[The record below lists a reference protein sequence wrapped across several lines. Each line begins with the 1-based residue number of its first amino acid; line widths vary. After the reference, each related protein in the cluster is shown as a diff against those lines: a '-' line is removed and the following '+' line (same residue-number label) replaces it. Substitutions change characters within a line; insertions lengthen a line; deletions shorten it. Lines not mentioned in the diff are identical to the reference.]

1 MVRKTARATA
11 LDTELA
17 GLSPEARWQE
27 WRQRIEAVL
36 FAARTPVS
44 RAVLA
49 SVVGPG
55 ANLDLLLEDLAEALR
70 DRPYQIVAVAGGWQF
85 RTRPRMAPAI
95 HHAGVAAAPQG
106 GLGRDDLAVLL
117 TIAYLQ
123 PITRAELGSVLGT
136 AISRETIGRLRA
148 EGLVMP
154 GPRSPAPGAPYTF
167 ITTVDFLARWGLDS
181 LQELPDLEKL
191 RDAGLL
197 SRQDVL
203 ARLGAPCG
211 AKAP

>member
-1 MVRKTARATA
+1 
-11 LDTELA
+11 
-17 GLSPEARWQE
+17 
-27 WRQRIEAVL
+27 
-36 FAARTPVS
+36 
-44 RAVLA
+44 
-49 SVVGPG
+49 
-55 ANLDLLLEDLAEALR
+55 
-70 DRPYQIVAVAGGWQF
+70 
-85 RTRPRMAPAI
+85 
-95 HHAGVAAAPQG
+95 
-106 GLGRDDLAVLL
+106 
-117 TIAYLQ
+117 
-123 PITRAELGSVLGT
+123 
-136 AISRETIGRLRA
+136 
-148 EGLVMP
+148 MP

>member
-1 MVRKTARATA
+1 MVRKTARAPA

-117 TIAYLQ
+117 TIAWSFSAALSARISWKKRNTT
-123 PITRAELGSVLGT
+123 PRTTITK
-136 AISRETIGRLRA
+136 
-148 EGLVMP
+148 
-154 GPRSPAPGAPYTF
+154 
-167 ITTVDFLARWGLDS
+167 ITTVARRSPVRKEITPSARSRRTNGFAMLATRRIRAD
-181 LQELPDLEKL
+181 
-191 RDAGLL
+191 
-197 SRQDVL
+197 
-203 ARLGAPCG
+203 
-211 AKAP
+211 